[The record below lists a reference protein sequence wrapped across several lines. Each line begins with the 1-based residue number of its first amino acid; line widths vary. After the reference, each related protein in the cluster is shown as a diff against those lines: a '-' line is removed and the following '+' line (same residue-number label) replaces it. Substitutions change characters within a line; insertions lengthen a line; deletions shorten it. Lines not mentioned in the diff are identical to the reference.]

1 VEAMIKSLANKLI
14 QQQQQQQA
22 ANSSASGP
30 DSAVRPRAN
39 GIVFDE
45 FISVCV
51 KLQVINKKKNNSCF
65 RLSSS
70 KQTNLYQFLFITLS

>member
-1 VEAMIKSLANKLI
+1 MEAMIKSLANKLI

-51 KLQVINKKKNNSCF
+51 KLQVINKKKIIAVLGYPRPN
-65 RLSSS
+65 
-70 KQTNLYQFLFITLS
+70 KQIYISFFLLL